1 MTLGERIRLCRK
13 SAGLTQEQLA
23 EVTGIHS
30 VSINKYEK
38 DKMVPKPDQLG
49 KIAMA
54 LNVSTM
60 ALNGKEDPAFRVETV
75 GDFMGFLFSM
85 HHAGI
90 MMLKGERDDQG
101 YIKEDTA
108 YIEVNPA
115 IRQYFG
121 VKGLEQDPNGLE
133 IILKNK
139 HVLSD
144 LINWEQS
151 ENYLT
156 THKDEYDKMPPEQ
169 KAAFDEI
176 KTYMDII
183 ELKLS
188 QSNVMLDTSSG
199 ISVRIN
205 PNYPI

>member
-13 SAGLTQEQLA
+13 SAGLTQAQLA

-115 IRQYFG
+115 I
-121 VKGLEQDPNGLE
+121 N
-133 IILKNK
+133 
-139 HVLSD
+139 
-144 LINWEQS
+144 
-151 ENYLT
+151 
-156 THKDEYDKMPPEQ
+156 
-169 KAAFDEI
+169 
-176 KTYMDII
+176 
-183 ELKLS
+183 
-188 QSNVMLDTSSG
+188 
-199 ISVRIN
+199 
-205 PNYPI
+205 